1 MDSQSPN
8 TFFSLGSSLKTNE
21 SATPLQPRDLNSSKM
36 ATLSNLKPSTA
47 YDTPPPSSPTSAS
60 GRGRDNRASSVTA
73 PYSSSPF
80 RPAAGDFSSPAPGS
94 SPIKARQ
101 SRVSFGSSHAA
112 DRLGFSDPFAGLEE
126 LPVSEG
132 AEGDVS
138 HVLYASYTHA
148 LMLGRCKPT
157 GETHASSAAASQE
170 EDSIAPA
177 QGVGAKPT
185 QHVALPNSARHVS
198 RRHAIVEWLPFSPLV
213 RAVDASAAAKRLPPG
228 GFVVRILGQNGLIVE
243 GKRRREGHVLR
254 LQPGKTIIDFFGVKA
269 RFDVREEAQKPL
281 SLVESQATK
290 ERTATSKRKARASM
304 PQKNGSSPSKSDLR
318 RVASTSAMRGG
329 SQEDVSQM
337 LSPTPAKSSPQLVKR
352 STLGRDSQYPLSP
365 PSSSPPPLDSYVP
378 SQPLDAGDDTGILS
392 HSDDAEGEAD
402 DDDGAEEPMSP
413 TLGRS
418 RFARSSL
425 GSRQQEQ
432 VDSEEERPGKITK
445 LIPGAN
451 GIEASQG
458 ALDVASDAESELT
471 PSPSPSRSA
480 TPGTTVKEMGP
491 PTSLPAP
498 RAARPLA
505 LTNSQIRMPPPKLPA
520 SAMLSAAANKD
531 NSEGLRSDLREH
543 ARKCVAALAPTYDLE
558 GLLAGAIVFHR
569 TATIS
574 ASEAVRSVLSCTQGL
589 MRGEVG
595 SLAPNPE
602 CISPSQQLE
611 HGKIVPGWGG
621 EELLVGKAGLS
632 TSAAADRWSSI
643 ARRAW
648 TEQLETVLQ
657 SKRMFGQIQRA
668 GKDASGNSLE
678 HWYYYDKEG
687 DDDVERAANLGALA
701 KPIRGALKTH
711 KPIFW
716 KKSAYP
722 RSAEEEGNSSSNN
735 NNNNGNSGLAAA
747 AASSVQS
754 SRGTVIY
761 KDLPMTESQI
771 GPALTPTPSAASIH
785 LKRESSTA
793 PSTSNGAA
801 GILAGRKGEKVL
813 KIDENRIWEET
824 QPEERE
830 KTWDPIGDMDWE
842 GAASTGG
849 AGKRKRR

>member
-1 MDSQSPN
+1 MDSQSQD
-8 TFFSLGSSLKTNE
+8 TFFSFESSLRANE
-21 SATPLQPRDLNSSKM
+21 NVKPLQPRDLNSSKM
-36 ATLSNLKPSTA
+36 AALSSLKPSTA
-47 YDTPPPSSPTSAS
+47 FDTPPPSSPTSAS
-60 GRGRDNRASSVTA
+60 ERGRDNRASSVTA

-80 RPAAGDFSSPAPGS
+80 RPAAGDLSSPAPGS

-112 DRLGFSDPFAGLEE
+112 DRLGLSDPYAGLEE

-132 AEGDVS
+132 AEGDVT

-157 GETHASSAAASQE
+157 GEAHASSATASQE
-170 EDSIAPA
+170 DDSIAPA

-213 RAVDASAAAKRLPPG
+213 RAADASAAAKRLPSG

-269 RFDVREEAQKPL
+269 RFEVREEAQKPL

-304 PQKNGSSPSKSDLR
+304 PQRNGSSPSKNDLR
-318 RVASTSAMRGG
+318 RVASSSALRAG

-337 LSPTPAKSSPQLVKR
+337 LTPQLVKK

-378 SQPLDAGDDTGILS
+378 SQPLDVADAASVES

-418 RFARSSL
+418 RFARGSL
-425 GSRQQEQ
+425 GSRQQEE
-432 VDSEEERPGKITK
+432 VESEEERPSKITK
-445 LIPGAN
+445 LIPGSSGLA
-451 GIEASQG
+451 ASQG
-458 ALDVASDAESELT
+458 AVDMVSDAESELT

-480 TPGTTVKEMGP
+480 TPSTTARDMGP

-498 RAARPLA
+498 RATRPLA

-520 SAMLSAAANKD
+520 SATLNAAATKD
-531 NSEGLRSDLREH
+531 SNEGLRSELREL

-595 SLAPNPE
+595 SLAPNPA
-602 CISPSQQLE
+602 CISPFQQLE

-621 EELLVGKAGLS
+621 EDLLVGRAGLS
-632 TSAAADRWSSI
+632 TTAAADRWSSI

-687 DDDVERAANLGALA
+687 DDDAERAANLGALA

-722 RSAEEEGNSSSNN
+722 RSAEEEGGSSNN
-735 NNNNGNSGLAAA
+735 SNNNGSNSLAA
-747 AASSVQS
+747 AASSSAQGVA
-754 SRGTVIY
+754 RGTVVY
-761 KDLPMTESQI
+761 KDGTMTESQI
-771 GPALTPTPSAASIH
+771 GPALAPAPSAASIH
-785 LKRESSTA
+785 LKRERD
-793 PSTSNGAA
+793 PSTLSPGLGAA
-801 GILAGRKGEKVL
+801 GVLAAGRKGEKVL

-842 GAASTGG
+842 GAASSGG